1 MRREGEETDEA
12 GEDEAGED
20 EAGEDEAGEEEAGEE
35 GAGEEDEGG
44 EEEVAEEEEEEE
56 EPEPAATLKS
66 PPKGAV
72 FKRHTKL
79 RALLLSKYDVVW
91 DTTQLL
97 GWKAYDAEHEQGCKY
112 NMCWSDTS
120 VALERIMRMGRLQ
133 KINHFPGMLELVR
146 KAGTARNLNKMLKAC
161 GKDYKFFPKTFMLPA
176 DYTQLKA
183 EWAPGQ
189 NHGNKTFIVKPS
201 AGCQG
206 KGIYLTRKL
215 DEIDPQDNSV
225 VQRYLHRPH
234 LLEGYKYDLRIY
246 VLLSSLQP
254 LRIFIFRE
262 GLVRVC
268 TEKYQPVEKN
278 LENVQMH
285 LTNYAINK
293 DSETFVQPEGMEDH
307 EQEGAHK
314 RTITSLMNTLRAE
327 GHDVDRLWKDIGEV
341 CVKTI
346 ISVQPHL
353 EHTYFTCRQ
362 RSDDPGFGC
371 FELLGFDIMMD
382 YKLRPSLLE
391 INHSPSFTCDSPM
404 DTAVKTAVIRG
415 TMEMISFSREEY
427 KLIKRCPA
435 RLTPELRE
443 KLVRIRAE
451 YELAHCD
458 RLGFDILYAAD
469 RPDMD
474 DPEVAALMARY
485 DGLLEIAAHLY
496 SDMSLTG
503 SRRVT
508 KNCGSSLAAQKPT
521 PAGGFHAD
529 AAAAAAKLAAAAA
542 KVSAAAAFKA
552 AGTSSSALSSTSTKS
567 SGAVPGAAG
576 AGPSHTMARN
586 ARPAAGGGAA
596 AAAKARESV
605 NRESVSHSAPLTS
618 PRANSARRMRDAP
631 KSAGTRSPVRTGR
644 AASEAGYSSSS
655 HHHQPG
661 SAAKGVTK
669 PHVAAKGGAGAK
681 LASLDANAAM
691 LPAGGPLLD
700 AQAVVRVGTLPPA
713 VRGVAA
719 PSSHHFGISPGQSHI
734 SSSVLAQLA
743 NLQSLSPRILE
754 KMSADMS
761 GRSDRSASGL
771 SNGLPSQRSAGSS
784 STPFRASSHGHHSRS
799 PLNPQQA

>member
-1 MRREGEETDEA
+1 
-12 GEDEAGED
+12 
-20 EAGEDEAGEEEAGEE
+20 
-35 GAGEEDEGG
+35 
-44 EEEVAEEEEEEE
+44 
-56 EPEPAATLKS
+56 
-66 PPKGAV
+66 
-72 FKRHTKL
+72 
-79 RALLLSKYDVVW
+79 
-91 DTTQLL
+91 
-97 GWKAYDAEHEQGCKY
+97 
-112 NMCWSDTS
+112 MCWSDTS

-474 DPEVAALMARY
+474 DPEVAALMAHY

-496 SDMSLTG
+496 SDI
-503 SRRVT
+503 
-508 KNCGSSLAAQKPT
+508 
-521 PAGGFHAD
+521 
-529 AAAAAAKLAAAAA
+529 
-542 KVSAAAAFKA
+542 AAAAFKA
-552 AGTSSSALSSTSTKS
+552 AGISAKS

-576 AGPSHTMARN
+576 AGPSHAIARN

-596 AAAKARESV
+596 VAARA
-605 NRESVSHSAPLTS
+605 RESVSHSAPLTS

-655 HHHQPG
+655 SHHHQPG
-661 SAAKGVTK
+661 SAAKGATK
-669 PHVAAKGGAGAK
+669 PHVAAKGGAG
-681 LASLDANAAM
+681 
-691 LPAGGPLLD
+691 
-700 AQAVVRVGTLPPA
+700 
-713 VRGVAA
+713 
-719 PSSHHFGISPGQSHI
+719 HI

-784 STPFRASSHGHHSRS
+784 STPFRVSSYGHHSRS